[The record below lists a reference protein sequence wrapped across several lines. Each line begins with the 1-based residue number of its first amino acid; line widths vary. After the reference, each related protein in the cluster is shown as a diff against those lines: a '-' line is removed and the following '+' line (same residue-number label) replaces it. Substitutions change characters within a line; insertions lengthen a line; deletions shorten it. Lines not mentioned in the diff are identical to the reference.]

1 MGDGRKLKKNDK
13 GESEEEWYEP
23 FNLKELVENMDNSGS
38 PTIGWKRALNS
49 ISLSSLELSI
59 FFLLAPTR
67 KILLAKR
74 RTAIYHWKTLSFLS
88 KPSCNS
94 SGTSPKMASSSTSN
108 PHSYDVLLSFR
119 GEDTRKNFTDH
130 LYNSLVAYGIHTF
143 RDDEEVEKGE
153 DI

>member
-1 MGDGRKLKKNDK
+1 
-13 GESEEEWYEP
+13 
-23 FNLKELVENMDNSGS
+23 
-38 PTIGWKRALNS
+38 
-49 ISLSSLELSI
+49 
-59 FFLLAPTR
+59 
-67 KILLAKR
+67 
-74 RTAIYHWKTLSFLS
+74 
-88 KPSCNS
+88 
-94 SGTSPKMASSSTSN
+94 MASSSTSN